1 MNSQAKFDS
10 SLDYSDLVAE
20 LRSGEDGLEYAAADA
35 LEAQAR
41 RIAELEYINNSILS
55 ANKEL
60 GFAFTERDEA
70 QARIAEL
77 EVPLCIGRRTIG
89 IMAEEG
95 MWQSENGRA
104 VVAADELFR
113 QDPYARIAE
122 LEAALKPFAHK
133 AEFYLF
139 DSDADDAVVEVDLIA
154 GDLRAARAA
163 LGEKA

>member
-1 MNSQAKFDS
+1 MT
-10 SLDYSDLVAE
+10 DYTDLIAW
-20 LRSGEDGLEYAAADA
+20 LRTSNNIRDHEAATE

-41 RIAELEYINNSILS
+41 RIAELEKQENDMMHSEYRT
-55 ANKEL
+55 A
-60 GFAFTERDEA
+60 R
-70 QARIAEL
+70 ARIAEL

-95 MWQSENGRA
+95 MWQSEDGRA

-122 LEAALKPFAHK
+122 LEAALKPFADIAK
-133 AEFYLF
+133 EL
-139 DSDADDAVVEVDLIA
+139 DADSLRYCDIDITVAV

-163 LGEKA
+163 LENKND